1 MPERCPKGTRKNKK
15 TGLCEPSQ
23 KAAPVVTTKTLPQA
37 GLINESIITDKT
49 NSIKGEIELLKLKNK
64 SLEEEK
70 SITTL
75 MIQKNTDKIKALE
88 KELDTM
94 DKIKKIEMK
103 KTTSPKAKVTKANI
117 TKKVAAP
124 KPAAPKTVAPKPAAP
139 MTVAPKPAAPKPAAP
154 KPASTTGQFA
164 PYTTEAN
171 DKTLVGTDGVRT
183 GPMKS
188 ETVGSNK
195 FYYTLIEGLGN
206 KVYLVSKTRDGKT
219 PVEAM
224 IVMDDELQDY
234 IQKNADVGDE
244 VSISAYS
251 DFIEDTEDDY
261 EDDLTSAGKMN
272 LQKIKDHKNR
282 RAYFFDQNWFDGE
295 THRYL
300 GSNSNSLIE
309 DVLSTMAKQF

>member
-1 MPERCPKGTRKNKK
+1 
-15 TGLCEPSQ
+15 
-23 KAAPVVTTKTLPQA
+23 
-37 GLINESIITDKT
+37 
-49 NSIKGEIELLKLKNK
+49 
-64 SLEEEK
+64 
-70 SITTL
+70 
-75 MIQKNTDKIKALE
+75 
-88 KELDTM
+88 
-94 DKIKKIEMK
+94 MK

-124 KPAAPKTVAPKPAAP
+124 KPAAPK
-139 MTVAPKPAAPKPAAP
+139 PAAPKPAAP
-154 KPASTTGQFA
+154 KPVSTTGQFA

-171 DKTLVGTDGVRT
+171 DKTLVGTDGVKT
-183 GPMKS
+183 GPMKC
-188 ETVGSNK
+188 ETVGGNK

-219 PVEAM
+219 PVEVM
-224 IVMDDELQDY
+224 IVMDSELQDY

>member
-124 KPAAPKTVAPKPAAP
+124 KSAAPKPAAP
-139 MTVAPKPAAPKPAAP
+139 KPTAPKPAAPKPAAPKPAAP
-154 KPASTTGQFA
+154 KPASSTGQFA

-171 DKTLVGTDGVRT
+171 DKTLVGTDGVKT

-188 ETVGSNK
+188 ETVGGNK

-219 PVEAM
+219 PVEVM

-251 DFIEDTEDDY
+251 DFIENTEDDY
-261 EDDLTSAGKMN
+261 EDELTSAGKMN
-272 LQKIKDHKNR
+272 LQKIKNHKNR

-300 GSNSNSLIE
+300 GSNSTSLIE